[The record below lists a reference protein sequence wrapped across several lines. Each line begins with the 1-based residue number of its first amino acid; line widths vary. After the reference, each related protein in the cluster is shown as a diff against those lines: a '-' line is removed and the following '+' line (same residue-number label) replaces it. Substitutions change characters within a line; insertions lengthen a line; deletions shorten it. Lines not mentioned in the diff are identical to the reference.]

1 MTDRAKYWRRMLRAW
16 ERSGLSQAEF
26 CRRRGL
32 KAVTLA
38 WWKRQLNE
46 GVTDGRPVGR
56 RRGPASRSQGGQAKF
71 VEVAL
76 PGRALG
82 GGWPDSF
89 PAAVWASGYEIALPD
104 GALIRLP
111 GDFDPDKAS
120 QLIGAVASV
129 C

>member
-1 MTDRAKYWRRMLRAW
+1 
-16 ERSGLSQAEF
+16 
-26 CRRRGL
+26 
-32 KAVTLA
+32 
-38 WWKRQLNE
+38 
-46 GVTDGRPVGR
+46 
-56 RRGPASRSQGGQAKF
+56 
-71 VEVAL
+71 VAL

-89 PAAVWASGYEIALPD
+89 PAAVRESGYEIALPD